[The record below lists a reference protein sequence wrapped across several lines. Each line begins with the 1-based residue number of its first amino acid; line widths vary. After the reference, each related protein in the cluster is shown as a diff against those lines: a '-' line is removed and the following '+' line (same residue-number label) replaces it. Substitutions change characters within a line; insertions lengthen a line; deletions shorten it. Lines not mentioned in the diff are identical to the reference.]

1 MPSRGGYLNAQEA
14 ARNLG
19 ITRATL
25 YAYVS
30 RGLIRSERGQGRA
43 RRYHASDVAVLKR
56 GGESAARP
64 GIETSITL
72 ALDGRLYYR
81 GRDAA
86 ILARNLSVR
95 EAAAF
100 IWQADPVACFAAGN
114 LPATLE
120 NHAALLEALAD
131 LPPASRAQAMLQAAI
146 PAQNS
151 ASGPSSGKDAEFFG
165 HEGARLL
172 RFLAACVAGVAP
184 SSRPVEAVLAEAWGL
199 ESARR
204 PLLRS
209 CLILAADAGI
219 DAASQAARLAYA
231 AGAHPWA
238 AMACGLAALGT
249 GGKNPEG
256 ESLFAGPDPRGGLL
270 LEMLGGKGGSEDHSS
285 AGSAGGA
292 LEAALDLIETRLKLP
307 PGASQAL
314 LLLGR
319 SIGLVAHIGE
329 EAGALRH
336 PRPRGCYV
344 GPPPAEPAKL

>member
-1 MPSRGGYLNAQEA
+1 MNAQEA

-30 RGLIRSERGQGRA
+30 RGLIRSERGHGRA
-43 RRYHASDVAVLKR
+43 RRYHASDVALLQR
-56 GGESAARP
+56 GGESAAKP
-64 GIETSITL
+64 DIETAITL

-86 ILARNLSVR
+86 ELARNLSVR

-114 LPATLE
+114 LPPPIE
-120 NHAALLEALAD
+120 NHSGLLAATVS
-131 LPPASRAQAMLQAAI
+131 LPPAARAQAMLQAAI
-146 PAQNS
+146 PAQK
-151 ASGPSSGKDAEFFG
+151 PVPIRDAESFA
-165 HEGARLL
+165 HEGAKLL
-172 RFLAACVAGVAP
+172 RFLVACVAGVSP
-184 SSRPVEAVLAEAWGL
+184 SARPAEAVLAEAWGL
-199 ESARR
+199 ASAQR

-209 CLILAADAGI
+209 CLIMSADAGI

-231 AGAHPWA
+231 TGSHPWRA
-238 AMACGLAALGT
+238 VSCGLAAIDPE
-249 GGKNPEG
+249 GKNPEG
-256 ESLFAGPDPRGGLL
+256 EPLFMGRLFTGPDPRGALL
-270 LEMLGGKGGSEDHSS
+270 LEMLGGNAESPT
-285 AGSAGGA
+285 
-292 LEAALDLIETRLKLP
+292 LEAALALIEARLRLP
-307 PGASQAL
+307 RGASEAL

-319 SIGLVAHIGE
+319 SIGLMAHISE

-344 GPPPAEPAKL
+344 GPPPRE

>member
-1 MPSRGGYLNAQEA
+1 MPSRGGYFTAAEA

-43 RRYHASDVAVLKR
+43 RRYHASDVAALR
-56 GGESAARP
+56 HGGESAVKP
-64 GIETSITL
+64 DIETSITL

-86 ILARNLSVR
+86 ILARDLSVR
-95 EAAAF
+95 EAAAL

-114 LPATLE
+114 LPAPLE
-120 NHAALLEALAD
+120 NQSLLLEALAE
-131 LPPASRAQAMLQAAI
+131 LPPAARAQAMLQAAI
-146 PAQNS
+146 PAQKPG
-151 ASGPSSGKDAEFFG
+151 AFRDAESLG
-165 HEGARLL
+165 REGAKLL
-172 RFLAACVAGVAP
+172 RFLVACVAGVVP

-209 CLILAADAGI
+209 CLILSADCGI
-219 DAASQAARLAYA
+219 DAASQAARLACA
-231 AGAHPWA
+231 TGGHPWRA
-238 AMACGLAALGT
+238 VSCGLAALDKGGVNSAAEPLFT
-249 GGKNPEG
+249 G
-256 ESLFAGPDPRGGLL
+256 SDPRGLL
-270 LEMLGGKGGSEDHSS
+270 LVEMLGGKAESP
-285 AGSAGGA
+285 A
-292 LEAALDLIETRLKLP
+292 LEAALDLIEAKLRLP
-307 PGASQAL
+307 PGASEAL
-314 LLLGR
+314 QLLGR

-329 EAGALRH
+329 EASAPRH

-344 GPPPAEPAKL
+344 GFPPENP